1 MLLPYYAGLFGA
13 VILGAFGQL
22 LLKTGAERS
31 ADIAQQLLDPST
43 IGGLLVYALSALLY
57 LISLRKLPL
66 SIAFP
71 SVSLSYVAVAVAS
84 HLLWQEPLGWIRV
97 GGMAF
102 ILLGVTV
109 LNYGM

>member
-1 MLLPYYAGLFGA
+1 MLFPYYAGLFGA
-13 VILGAFGQL
+13 ILLGAFGQL
-22 LLKTGAERS
+22 FLKNGAERS
-31 ADIAQQLLDPST
+31 ASTFHQLSDPFTIA
-43 IGGLLVYALSALLY
+43 GLLVYALSALLY

-84 HLLWQEPLGWIRV
+84 HFLWQEPLGWLQM

-102 ILLGVTV
+102 ILLGVT
-109 LNYGM
+109 LLHYSM

>member
-1 MLLPYYAGLFGA
+1 MLLAYYAGLFGA
-13 VILGAFGQL
+13 IILGVFGQL
-22 LLKTGAERS
+22 LLKSGAEKS
-31 ADIAQQLLDPST
+31 ADVIHQLGEPST

-71 SVSLSYVAVAVAS
+71 SVSLSYVVVAVAS
-84 HLLWQEPLGWIRV
+84 HFLWQEPLGWLRLA
-97 GGMAF
+97 GMAF

-109 LNYGM
+109 LNYSI